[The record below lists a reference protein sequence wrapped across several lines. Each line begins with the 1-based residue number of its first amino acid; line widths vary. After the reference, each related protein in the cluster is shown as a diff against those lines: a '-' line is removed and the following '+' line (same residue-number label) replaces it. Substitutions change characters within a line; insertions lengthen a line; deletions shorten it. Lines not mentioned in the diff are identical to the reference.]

1 MEESQSKKSNIVRMV
16 DFSGIKLML
25 ASPEIIT
32 SWSYGEV
39 TKPETINYRTFK
51 PEKDGLFDERIFG
64 PTKDYECYCGKYKR
78 MRYKGIVCDRC
89 GVEVTT
95 SVVRRERMG
104 HIKLASPVAHIW
116 YFKGASS
123 PLSVLLNITSN
134 NLERIVYYALYL
146 IKHIDEDK
154 RVEAVKKLDEKARA
168 EIDIVEVWNKAQK
181 DLIGEE
187 EKKAKQDII
196 GKVKNKEQAE
206 LTIAEAKF
214 KFRERYTSLGQRY
227 NERKTEKQVFFE
239 RLNKLVKSIGSLETI
254 EEEDHLYLSDI
265 GASDF
270 LTVGMG
276 SEVLLETLGSIDL
289 KKEYQEVLKKLVKQ
303 KGEKRTKML
312 KKARLVESF
321 IKSGVAPRWM
331 VMVVLPVIPPDLRPV
346 VQLSGGKF
354 ATSDLND
361 FYRRVINRNNRL
373 KHLIELGA
381 PEIILRNEKR
391 MLQEAVDS
399 LIDLSKSRGGK
410 AKTTRT
416 KQLKSLSEVLKGKQG
431 RFRQNLLGKR
441 VDYSGRSVIIGGPE
455 LKLHQCGLPKEMAL
469 ELFKPFL
476 LHEVIIRGLA
486 QNIRSAKNFLETKD
500 PIIYDILEEITSQ
513 HPVMLNRAPT
523 LHKLSILGFYP
534 VLTDDHAIKLH
545 PTVCQGYNADF
556 DGDQMAVF
564 VPLSAKSIEEVKT
577 RMLPQKNLLKPADG
591 SPIVV
596 PNKDMALGCYY
607 ITTINHDYY
616 DKEDKELK
624 HFASDVEAKM
634 AFDLGFIET
643 RQPIIARINNE
654 LLRTSIGRILFN
666 DRLPEVLRFINQP
679 VTAGDLK
686 KIIVSATIKFVDN
699 EERVAQLID
708 DLKEL
713 GFWGSTISGGLS
725 LSIFDC
731 LIAEER
737 DELLKIAEEKVKQ
750 IETNYLQGLITEDE
764 RKRLSNDVWLE
775 TTETMADRTWEKIE
789 EENPIK
795 IVMNSGGARA
805 SREQLKQLSA
815 MKGLVIDPLGKIVE
829 VPTKSN
835 YRGGLSIFE
844 YVISARGARKGLI
857 DSALKTADAGY
868 LTRRLV
874 DVSHDMIV
882 REHDC
887 GVEEGLIVARDDER
901 SDKFVDRAKNRFT
914 LHDIIGKNKKVLFKK
929 GELISEDKMHL
940 LDEMQVERVE
950 IRSALYCKTEY
961 GCCQLCYGVDLATK
975 EIVEIGTPVGITAA
989 QSIGEPGTQLTMR
1002 VRHFGGIVMADV
1014 TQGLPRVEELFEA
1027 RTPKIMSPITDIA
1040 GSVSVKENTEKD
1052 VYVIKITSS
1061 DKTKEEREFMLPT
1074 SRKLKVKDG
1083 QLVPVGYSLSE
1094 GFLDIQEI
1102 LMVKG
1107 LREAQ
1112 IYLLNEIQKVY
1123 ESQGIPIHD
1132 KHFEVI
1138 IRKMSDKVVVESE
1151 GDTKFITG
1159 EVVSR
1164 YRFDKEN
1171 KKVLAQGGRPAVGR
1185 VSILGVTRA
1194 ATFSDSWLSASSFQ
1208 NTTTILTQ
1216 ASIKGQVDNLLGLK
1230 ENVIIGRLIP
1240 VTEELLDKYFGDSP
1254 KSELGTNEMLSS
1266 SVTDDVGATVVQPTL
1281 NEEEE
1286 IQKALDQSQV
1296 IAKE

>member
-1 MEESQSKKSNIVRMV
+1 MDETPNQNKKNNIVRMA

-95 SVVRRERMG
+95 SAVRRERMG

-154 RVEAVKKLDEKARA
+154 RLESVKKLEETSSK
-168 EIDIVEVWNKAQK
+168 EIASVEEWHTAQK
-181 DLIGEE
+181 NLIEEE
-187 EKKAKQDII
+187 EKKAKQDIE

-206 LTIAEAKF
+206 LTIAELQF
-214 KFRERYTSLGQRY
+214 KFRERYTSLSQRY
-227 NERKTEKQVFFE
+227 NERKTEKLIFFE
-239 RLNKLVKSIGSLETI
+239 RLSKLIKSVETLETF
-254 EEEDHLYLSDI
+254 EEEDYLYLNEV
-265 GASDF
+265 GAADF

-276 SEVLLETLGSIDL
+276 SEVLLEMLSTIDL

-312 KKARLVESF
+312 KKARLIESF
-321 IKSGVAPRWM
+321 MKSGVLPKWM

-476 LHEVIIRGLA
+476 LHEVIVRGLA

-500 PIIYDILEEITSQ
+500 PVIYDILEEITKD

-564 VPLSAKSIEEVKT
+564 VPLSGKSIEEVKT

-607 ITTINHDYY
+607 ITTLNY
-616 DKEDKELK
+616 DFNELK
-624 HFASDVEAKM
+624 DQELRYFSNPDEAKM
-634 AFDLGFIET
+634 AFDLDIIQT
-643 RQPIIARINNE
+643 RQPIMVRIKDE
-654 LLRTSIGRILFN
+654 IVRTSMGRILFN
-666 DRLPEVLRFINQP
+666 DKLPEVLRFMNQP
-679 VTAGDLK
+679 ITAGDLK
-686 KIIVSATIKFVDN
+686 KIIVRATIEFADD
-699 EERVAQLID
+699 EARVAQLID
-708 DLKEL
+708 DLKEV

-725 LSIFDC
+725 LSVFDC
-731 LIAEER
+731 LIADER
-737 DELLKIAEEKVKQ
+737 GPLLTKAEGKVKL
-750 IETNYLQGLITEDE
+750 IEENYFQGLITEDE
-764 RKRLSNDVWLE
+764 RKRLSNDVWIE
-775 TTETMADRTWEKIE
+775 TTEVMADKTWDIIE

-815 MKGLVIDPLGKIVE
+815 MKGLVIDPLGKIIE

-874 DVSHDMIV
+874 DVSHDMII
-882 REHDC
+882 RELDC
-887 GVEEGLIVARDDER
+887 GVEEGLVVSRDEDARSE
-901 SDKFVDRAKNRFT
+901 KFVDRVKNRFA
-914 LHDIIGKNKKVLFKK
+914 LKDIIGKNKKVVFAKN
-929 GELISEDKMHL
+929 ELIGEDRMHL
-940 LDEMQVERVE
+940 LDEMEVQSAQV
-950 IRSALYCKTEY
+950 RSALYCKTEY

-975 EIVEIGTPVGITAA
+975 EMVEIGTPVGITAA

-1002 VRHFGGIVMADV
+1002 VRHFGGIVIADV

-1027 RTPKIMSPITDIA
+1027 RTPKVLSPITDIA
-1040 GSVSVKENTEKD
+1040 GKVTIQENTEKD
-1052 VYVIKITSS
+1052 VFVIKITSS
-1061 DKTKEEREFMLPT
+1061 DKTKEEREFILPT

-1083 QLVPVGYSLSE
+1083 QLVPVGYSICE
-1094 GFLDIQEI
+1094 GYLDIQEI
-1102 LMVKG
+1102 LMVRG
-1107 LREAQ
+1107 LRDAQ

-1159 EVVSR
+1159 EVVSK
-1164 YRFDKEN
+1164 YRFDREN
-1171 KKVLAQGGRPAVGR
+1171 KKVLAQGGRPSVGR

-1194 ATFSDSWLSASSFQ
+1194 STFSDSWLSASSFQ

-1216 ASIKGQVDNLLGLK
+1216 ASIKGQIDGLLGLK

-1240 VTEELLDKYFGDSP
+1240 VTQMLLDKYFGERAH
-1254 KSELGTNEMLSS
+1254 SEEQQERILEASDTPLVAKEE
-1266 SVTDDVGATVVQPTL
+1266 VTAEQ
-1281 NEEEE
+1281 EE
-1286 IQKALDQSQV
+1286 IAHALSESEV
-1296 IAKE
+1296 VAKV